1 MDFVCGCFFGNKICS
16 LSSLATTPTLFHS
29 DRPMRFI
36 VALVLSSMWFGFLGS
51 NEWWNT
57 KGEIYRTG
65 ECNPAFWMFLW
76 PWPWLETYA
85 FAGSAWFSLQV
96 LVQLALSLC
105 FVWYLS
111 CSMGV
116 VGLWSPVFFQDPS
129 SKFMN
134 FWELCSKSKIWWEQ
148 VFSRLWDRI
157 IYENVYMK
165 PTAAS
170 MYVFDGGHSSG
181 FRFFFLIFCDK
192 KLSMHWRP
200 CLLGGWAASW

>member
-16 LSSLATTPTLFHS
+16 LSNLATTPTLFHS

-65 ECNPAFWMFLW
+65 ECNPTFWMFLW

-96 LVQLALSLC
+96 LVQFALSLC

-111 CSMGV
+111 YSMGV
-116 VGLWSPVFFQDPS
+116 VRLWSPVFFRIPVRNWWI
-129 SKFMN
+129 FGN
-134 FWELCSKSKIWWEQ
+134 CVVNPRFGGNKSLAG
-148 VFSRLWDRI
+148 FGYTI
-157 IYENVYMK
+157 IYEHVFMK
-165 PTAAS
+165 RRADS
-170 MYVFDGGHSSG
+170 MYLIEAIALVVFC
-181 FRFFFLIFCDK
+181 LIFFITKNCQCIGD
-192 KLSMHWRP
+192 LV
-200 CLLGGWAASW
+200 LLGGWAASW